1 MLPTRQVK
9 TFEAVG
15 VDTWEFARMWQETQ
29 LEKGKG
35 SATFKRISGNVA

>member
-1 MLPTRQVK
+1 MSASRQVK

-15 VDTWEFARMWQETQ
+15 IDTWEFARLWQEKQ

-35 SATFKRISGNVA
+35 TATFKRIRVHME